1 MGGVIRRVRKAVQPI
16 LRIVAPPPPA
26 PAPAPA
32 PPAAPPADMEDFP
45 IAEVDQPA
53 PAPTPAPPPKIAPAP
68 VVEEPDP
75 ANPADVVYSES
86 GEEQTG
92 RKRPKRRKKTPTILT
107 GSQGV
112 LGEAPTQKSTLLGS

>member
-1 MGGVIRRVRKAVQPI
+1 
-16 LRIVAPPPPA
+16 
-26 PAPAPA
+26 
-32 PPAAPPADMEDFP
+32 
-45 IAEVDQPA
+45 
-53 PAPTPAPPPKIAPAP
+53 PTPAPPPKIAPAP